1 MNTFFK
7 TTLSGDAGLKKPYR
21 FLIQARLQENNLNL
35 RLSSD
40 SDKALVNQRKEAIR
54 FNEWTLNTRGTTKCL
69 YIDLSLRD
77 LSI

>member
-40 SDKALVNQRKEAIR
+40 SDNARLINARR
-54 FNEWTLNTRGTTKCL
+54 P
-69 YIDLSLRD
+69 YDLMSEP
-77 LSI
+77 

>member
-40 SDKALVNQRKEAIR
+40 SDKALVNQRKEAMQ
-54 FNEWTLNTRGTTKCL
+54 FNE
-69 YIDLSLRD
+69 
-77 LSI
+77 